1 MKRVWLFGVAALAAA
16 PLAAQGTDVAA
27 QLSGRA
33 PVAVIR
39 ATQSLADSA
48 AVAGVPVSP
57 LVQKALEGAAKAIPA
72 DRVIAALQ
80 TLFAREVSALGA
92 LRQGGVTAPDPAA
105 VEGATFAIGAGLGA
119 SDVAAIAHAGGTAYA
134 AATTM
139 RVAGTLAAL
148 GVPAAGTVRL
158 VSVALASG
166 VAPGD
171 LASFPGSVES
181 AMARGMT
188 PAQAAEGLAR
198 ATQARNGVPPGHGR
212 PGGKP
217 PKH

>member
-1 MKRVWLFGVAALAAA
+1 MKRVLIFGVAAFAAA

-27 QLSGRA
+27 QLSGRVPA
-33 PVAVIR
+33 AVIQ
-39 ATQSLADSA
+39 AAQSLGDSA
-48 AVAGVPVSP
+48 TAAGVPVSP
-57 LVQKALEGAAKAIPA
+57 LVQKALEGAAKNIPA

-80 TLFAREVSALGA
+80 TLYSREVTALGA
-92 LRQGGVTAPDPAA
+92 LRQGGISAPDGAA
-105 VEGATFAIGAGLGA
+105 VEGATFAMGAGLSA
-119 SDVAAIAHAGGTAYA
+119 SDVSAIARAGGETYA

-171 LASFPGSVES
+171 LAGFPGSVES

-198 ATQARNGVPPGHGR
+198 ATQARGGVPPGRGR
-212 PGGKP
+212 PAGRP

>member
-1 MKRVWLFGVAALAAA
+1 MKRVVILGLAALWAA

-27 QLSGRA
+27 QLSGRVPA
-33 PVAVIR
+33 AVIH

-57 LVQKALEGAAKAIPA
+57 LVQKALEGAAKNIPA

-80 TLFAREVSALGA
+80 VLFGREVTALGA
-92 LRQGGVTAPDPAA
+92 LRQGGIAAPDGPA
-105 VEGATFAIGAGLGA
+105 VEGATFAMGAGLSP
-119 SDVAAIAHAGGTAYA
+119 SDVAAIAHAGGQTYA

-158 VSVALASG
+158 VSVALAAG

-171 LASFPGSVES
+171 LTSFPGSVES
-181 AMARGMT
+181 AMAHGQT

-198 ATQARNGVPPGHGR
+198 ATQARGGVPPGRGR
-212 PGGKP
+212 PAGRP
-217 PKH
+217 VKH